1 MQLRY
6 PREDLRKIIEQA
18 MVYQCACP
26 AQVCKA
32 IGQMRELHKYQQ
44 DCLGD
49 QDTDRAVHE
58 RIALAAERAHT
69 ELEQCLAD
77 VLRLEGWNAETLE
90 MPANLNKRRLT
101 SSAT

>member
-6 PREDLRKIIEQA
+6 PREALRKIIEQA

-44 DCLGD
+44 ECLID
-49 QDTDRAVHE
+49 QGADRSVHE
-58 RIALAAERAHT
+58 RIALAAAKAHA

-90 MPANLNKRRLT
+90 MPSDLAKRRR
-101 SSAT
+101 AP